1 MKKLYEKPEFEI
13 VKLSLNNV
21 MVSSEAEGAGG
32 GGDSGGSGDFGDGNF
47 S

>member
-13 VKLSLNNV
+13 VKLSLNSV
-21 MVSSEAEGAGG
+21 MVSSEAEGAAG
-32 GGDSGGSGDFGDGNF
+32 GGDSGGSSDFGNDDF